1 MKYEILGKRFC
12 KWYKEEYERGWD
24 EWYGESVPDSLLK
37 ELNITKDEYYKT
49 YIYPYLRLK
58 KEHLKITLDILA
70 CRLKD
75 ILIPQ
80 PSPFCLSYKLIISP
94 KINALEWLLVHIADL
109 KYFEFDDF
117 VKSKYEKPYK
127 QCIVCG
133 KPDYYEIETLM
144 GKKQKLYFSHKKK
157 YCHTADCIED
167 DPNPQEHA
175 KGCHYKE
182 WAYTKKSMNQRLSRL
197 LRRIEKYKKQ
207 QAKNN
212 YAEDKLNFKIEETE
226 KEFYKVFEDFYLEQ
240 YKKNCE
246 IFYTIRTCEEDEVFD
261 IREF

>member
-1 MKYEILGKRFC
+1 M
-12 KWYKEEYERGWD
+12 
-24 EWYGESVPDSLLK
+24 
-37 ELNITKDEYYKT
+37 
-49 YIYPYLRLK
+49 
-58 KEHLKITLDILA
+58 LKIGRFA
-70 CRLKD
+70 
-75 ILIPQ
+75 P
-80 PSPFCLSYKLIISP
+80 
-94 KINALEWLLVHIADL
+94 
-109 KYFEFDDF
+109 
-117 VKSKYEKPYK
+117 
-127 QCIVCG
+127 
-133 KPDYYEIETLM
+133 
-144 GKKQKLYFSHKKK
+144 HKKK